1 MKPLEQYMKHELITM
16 YSDACEEIYRLR
28 DEIQRISETRKVYE
42 ENLKLCKWQ
51 EQQINRLA
59 TVIEKIA
66 KIVEGTYEALD
77 SQALQEIRQ
86 IIKLITKAESEG

>member
-16 YSDACEEIYRLR
+16 YSDASEEIYRLR

-59 TVIEKIA
+59 TAIEKIA

-86 IIKLITKAESEG
+86 IIQEQTNEKHN

>member
-1 MKPLEQYMKHELITM
+1 MFSDLREEEL
-16 YSDACEEIYRLR
+16 DRLR
-28 DEIQRISETRKVYE
+28 AEIRRSAETRKVYN

-59 TVIEKIA
+59 TAIEKIA

-77 SQALQEIRQ
+77 PQALQEIRQ
-86 IIKLITKAESEG
+86 IIKEQTNEK

>member
-1 MKPLEQYMKHELITM
+1 MFSDLREEEL
-16 YSDACEEIYRLR
+16 DRLR
-28 DEIQRISETRKVYE
+28 AEIRRSAETRKVYE

-66 KIVEGTYEALD
+66 KLVEGTYEALD
-77 SQALQEIRQ
+77 SQTLQEIRQ
-86 IIKLITKAESEG
+86 IIKESEGVG

>member
-1 MKPLEQYMKHELITM
+1 MFSDLREEEL
-16 YSDACEEIYRLR
+16 DRLQAEIRR
-28 DEIQRISETRKVYE
+28 SAETRKVYE

-59 TVIEKIA
+59 TAIEKIA

-86 IIKLITKAESEG
+86 IIKEQTNEYRKM

>member
-1 MKPLEQYMKHELITM
+1 MFSDLREKEL
-16 YSDACEEIYRLR
+16 DRLR
-28 DEIQRISETRKVYE
+28 AEIRRSAETQRVYK

-59 TVIEKIA
+59 TAIEKIA

-86 IIKLITKAESEG
+86 IIKEQTNEK

>member
-59 TVIEKIA
+59 TAIEKID
-66 KIVEGTYEALD
+66 KILKVYFDDDNRATR
-77 SQALQEIRQ
+77 EIEQ
-86 IIKLITKAESEG
+86 IIQKLIKEQTNEK